1 MALHPQENTMTKPL
15 RHRLRA
21 LLLAITA
28 VATLGAA
35 ACDPP
40 PSVAPGELLRSS
52 LAFDQSPNVDAADM
66 AALAAGHLELARE
79 LLALTEGDGALS
91 PVSITTAFSM
101 LSVGAKGQTLAEIED
116 GLHLLPQERLHL
128 AQNALELSLR
138 AKARPA
144 SDENDGVVLEPTNQ
158 LFGAIGFAPEAAFL
172 DTLAERYDAGLRV
185 LDFEGAPEASRVA
198 INGWVSD
205 VTREKIPELIPE
217 GVVTRDTRLA
227 LVNALYLK
235 AAWSAPF
242 QESATTDASFRLAG
256 GAEVSV
262 PTMHG
267 AVEGRYAV
275 VDGVQVLELPFTG
288 GELALVLAIPRDGAS
303 EDAALAALGSADLA
317 PRAMDLALPKF
328 QVRKQLDLV
337 KALKDLGVT
346 APFDEAVCDLSGI
359 NAEERLVVAA
369 ALHEA
374 FVEVN
379 EEGVEAAA
387 ATAILIDTK
396 TGGFPDVEVK
406 VDQPFVFAIVD
417 QSTRMPLFVG
427 RIHDPR

>member
-1 MALHPQENTMTKPL
+1 MATT
-15 RHRLRA
+15 
-21 LLLAITA
+21 LAVVSPDASLADASRRMIEVDT
-28 VATLGAA
+28 GAA
-35 ACDPP
+35 AVVAEGRLVGMISERDLLRVFRDGGSSEQ
-40 PSVAPGELLRSS
+40 SVAERMSHDVLS
-52 LAFDQSPNVDAADM
+52 AAP
-66 AALAAGHLELARE
+66 A
-79 LLALTEGDGALS
+79 
-91 PVSITTAFSM
+91 TA
-101 LSVGAKGQTLAEIED
+101 I
-116 GLHLLPQERLHL
+116 
-128 AQNALELSLR
+128 
-138 AKARPA
+138 
-144 SDENDGVVLEPTNQ
+144 
-158 LFGAIGFAPEAAFL
+158 PEAMAIMVDGKFRHL
-172 DTLAERYDAGLRV
+172 PVVSEGRV
-185 LDFEGAPEASRVA
+185 VGMVSMRVA
-198 INGWVSD
+198 INGWVSE

-217 GVVTRDTRLA
+217 GVVTRNTRLA

-242 QESATTDASFRLAG
+242 QESATTDASFRLAS

-359 NAEERLVVAA
+359 NAEERLVVTA

-387 ATAILIDTK
+387 ATAILIETK
-396 TGGFPDVEVK
+396 SVGIPDVEVK